1 MQFILSHLEDHF
13 MGKLGVSKREHSS
26 KISEHKFLF
35 FEFADHIE
43 ELTINCSLV
52 FFPLFSNCV
61 TSFLVLKMS
70 PSACFGFFSFCLLK
84 YSSLTRS
91 GILTPLMSN
100 FVFVA
105 MTYFWLILLRG
116 QPFRWKGPVTN
127 RSPELSCFMKTTRFP
142 LCLPAKR
149 IRQVPGVMEA
159 LMLRLCWLK
168 AFWWFFNFLGLSSV
182 G

>member
-61 TSFLVLKMS
+61 NLFLGVKDVSLGMLWLL
-70 PSACFGFFSFCLLK
+70 SFCLLK

-100 FVFVA
+100 LVFVA

-116 QPFRWKGPVTN
+116 QPFRW
-127 RSPELSCFMKTTRFP
+127 
-142 LCLPAKR
+142 
-149 IRQVPGVMEA
+149 
-159 LMLRLCWLK
+159 
-168 AFWWFFNFLGLSSV
+168 
-182 G
+182 

>member
-61 TSFLVLKMS
+61 NLFLGVEDV
-70 PSACFGFFSFCLLK
+70 
-84 YSSLTRS
+84 SLS
-91 GILTPLMSN
+91 M
-100 FVFVA
+100 
-105 MTYFWLILLRG
+105 FWLLQLLSLEVFIIDTIWDLDTFDVQLCLCGNDILLVDPSQRTAI
-116 QPFRWKGPVTN
+116 WV
-127 RSPELSCFMKTTRFP
+127 
-142 LCLPAKR
+142 
-149 IRQVPGVMEA
+149 
-159 LMLRLCWLK
+159 
-168 AFWWFFNFLGLSSV
+168 V
-182 G
+182 GT

>member
-61 TSFLVLKMS
+61 NLFLGVEDV
-70 PSACFGFFSFCLLK
+70 FFSFCLLK

-100 FVFVA
+100 LVFVA

-116 QPFRWKGPVTN
+116 QPFRW
-127 RSPELSCFMKTTRFP
+127 
-142 LCLPAKR
+142 
-149 IRQVPGVMEA
+149 
-159 LMLRLCWLK
+159 
-168 AFWWFFNFLGLSSV
+168 
-182 G
+182 